1 MARALPPL
9 TRRPSSEQS
18 RSKELKPKPRAWSL
32 PPVPSKAPVLRDP
45 RDPPGPQPPRSSKPV
60 AATTTAK
67 FQKLAEEM
75 ALEEEE
81 ESKSFETPEDP
92 AYAKDDRQLAELL
105 AAFSQATERSKEGDF
120 EEAIQ
125 AWTNVLQLEDGLQAY
140 QERGAAYASLG
151 RFDEAEEDFQE
162 ALKRASNDEE
172 LASVYFSRG
181 SARGDAG
188 DEAQAI
194 ADFGEALKLE
204 PDRLEAWLS
213 RGTAHLALGHLEA
226 ASDDA
231 EAALKLQRDS
241 ASCWGLLG
249 AVRQR
254 QCRFREAVD
263 ACQMA
268 LKLEP
273 ELSWAHRCLEASLA
287 GLDEDYAYWRG
298 FFLNWRGVLSIMVYK
313 VIRSYNDPSLFADDY
328 KIRNWGGK

>member
-1 MARALPPL
+1 MALVTA
-9 TRRPSSEQS
+9 
-18 RSKELKPKPRAWSL
+18 K
-32 PPVPSKAPVLRDP
+32 
-45 RDPPGPQPPRSSKPV
+45 
-60 AATTTAK
+60 TAK

-81 ESKSFETPEDP
+81 ESKSFETPE
-92 AYAKDDRQLAELL
+92 DRQLAELL

-125 AWTNVLQLEDGLQAY
+125 AWTKVLQLEDGLQAY

-226 ASDDA
+226 ASNDA

-287 GLDEDYAYWRG
+287 GLDEEE
-298 FFLNWRGVLSIMVYK
+298 
-313 VIRSYNDPSLFADDY
+313 DDD
-328 KIRNWGGK
+328 